1 MPCIQPRIQLRNTL
15 LIGLI
20 GLLAFSTGAFAAA
33 PTPRR
38 TTLPTLSSNAR
49 ELFADSIRT
58 AEASFDPTV
67 HLLRKPRD
75 PHGNAVGTYMVRESS
90 WFALGLLLRDAPGDR
105 ARAAV
110 ILDTVLAQQYT
121 DPTQKWFGSFK
132 RSPEEPS
139 PTPTNQTHYEAYD
152 PNWRHFIGTTFE
164 MILIEFPDRIP
175 APLTARLYQAID
187 NAIAGEANE
196 HRLTPAYSNIAL
208 MYGALWDFAANH
220 NHDVAQRTQSAQ
232 WNESVYALFKAHNT
246 FNEYNSP
253 TYYGVDLYGL
263 ALLRDYA
270 STSRLQSLAAEME
283 SALWSDIAD
292 FYSPNLRNISG
303 PYDRSYG
310 MDMQSYVTVTGVW
323 IRTLLPA
330 PQAPLPLTLDLQTQH
345 LGDLWF
351 ASQFVVLGTRIPPA
365 ALDKLKH
372 PAAPHL
378 VRRTIDAKR
387 TATAWIG
394 SNIIFG
400 GESNPVPDTSGA
412 TNQTSQFHPAT
423 LQWKTPN
430 GPIGWVRLLHIP
442 PIDASA
448 DPQGLTI
455 RTTRP
460 ELEFLLHLPGLDP
473 AAAQTQLTQT
483 HWTLPG
489 LDLTATTDAT
499 TFQVKPTGPP
509 EEHNFTL
516 TYTNVTQLR
525 LAVQPASGA
534 PTIP

>member
-1 MPCIQPRIQLRNTL
+1 MPCIQLRNTL
-15 LIGLI
+15 FI
-20 GLLAFSTGAFAAA
+20 GLLALPTVAFTAAAA
-33 PTPRR
+33 PTPRH
-38 TTLPTLSSNAR
+38 TTLTTLSSNAR
-49 ELFADSIRT
+49 ELFTDSIRT
-58 AEASFDPTV
+58 ADASFDPTV

-90 WFALGLLLRDAPGDR
+90 WFALGLLLRDAVGDR
-105 ARAAV
+105 AQAAT

-121 DPTQKWFGSFK
+121 DPTKKWFGSFK
-132 RSPEEPS
+132 RSPEEPT

-152 PNWRHFIGTTFE
+152 PNWRVFIGTTFE

-175 APLTARLYQAID
+175 APLATRLYQAID

-208 MYGALWDFAANH
+208 MYGALWDFTANH
-220 NHDVAQRTQSAQ
+220 SHDVAQRTQSAQ
-232 WNESVYALFKAHNT
+232 WNESVYTLFKTHNT

-270 STSRLQSLAAEME
+270 STSRLRSIASEME
-283 SALWSDIAD
+283 STLWSDIAD
-292 FYSPNLRNISG
+292 FYSPDLRNISG

-330 PQAPLPLTLDLQTQH
+330 AQAPLPITLDLQSQH

-351 ASQFVVLGTRIPPA
+351 ASQFVILGTRIPPV
-365 ALDKLKH
+365 ALNKLKH

-394 SNIIFG
+394 SNVIYG
-400 GESNPVPDTSGA
+400 GESNPIPDTSGA
-412 TNQTSQFHPAT
+412 TNKTSQFHPAT
-423 LQWKTPN
+423 LQWKTPT
-430 GPIGWVRLLHIP
+430 GAIGWVRLLHIS

-455 RTTRP
+455 RTSRN
-460 ELEFLLHLPGLDP
+460 ELEFLIHLPGLD
-473 AAAQTQLTQT
+473 AAAARKAITQAR
-483 HWTLPG
+483 WSLPG
-489 LDLTATTDAT
+489 LPTPVETDAKS
-499 TFQVKPTGPP
+499 FQIKSVGLP
-509 EEHNFTL
+509 EDQ
-516 TYTNVTQLR
+516 TYSVIYTSVTQLH
-525 LAVQPASGA
+525 LA
-534 PTIP
+534 IPPRP